1 MWAKRL
7 LPSSFS
13 RFVKKPNVDDEVHLD
28 GATQTASEIPE
39 TFLKETAASRQRAF
53 TPPRRNDASSPSRK
67 AQGDTDQKRAPPT
80 CPRAFK
86 MISFRTPCACLACG
100 DAAQNTLPNFGRSP
114 SEPPKVLPTFGRSPS
129 AASLQRS
136 GSTRSLSPRRPRE
149 EVKELIP
156 CDWNSLFTL
165 VGDLGI
171 LQSQVLRKL
180 RDEQEEQ
187 LLQQGSSQISTA
199 SPQST
204 SSGCGY
210 QAKKE
215 DKEKEIMSSRAASPR
230 RARERSAPPKE
241 RSRSVKAEKVDKLEA
256 TEKTKKSVRPKSA
269 APTRDV
275 TRDVQVSKVSS
286 VSTPKA
292 KAKGKA
298 KTKAKD
304 AAIEKAECQKIEAPK
319 DVAPPKPKPPLSH
332 RIMWNTKGDEIPLQ
346 NLGTAKKWRICCKSC
361 TLQLRI
367 LCVST
372 FGSGMIFFWSFS
384 AWWHEAF
391 ISPRCNVLHPR
402 QHCQERKA
410 GVARRA
416 PKLVNGEERYLTT
429 VRLRVRKHPAKGDPQ
444 KEFIGRGTMLAVFLH
459 ELAHLRYMN
468 HGQDFMLFLREIF
481 AEATKR
487 KLFSSELVNEL
498 PSCRPWENLIYQTG
512 GDIDVESLMKVFEP
526 DSSNCATPRNMS
538 PRARPQEK
546 AGKTI
551 SSRTWS

>member
-1 MWAKRL
+1 
-7 LPSSFS
+7 
-13 RFVKKPNVDDEVHLD
+13 
-28 GATQTASEIPE
+28 
-39 TFLKETAASRQRAF
+39 
-53 TPPRRNDASSPSRK
+53 
-67 AQGDTDQKRAPPT
+67 
-80 CPRAFK
+80 
-86 MISFRTPCACLACG
+86 
-100 DAAQNTLPNFGRSP
+100 
-114 SEPPKVLPTFGRSPS
+114 
-129 AASLQRS
+129 
-136 GSTRSLSPRRPRE
+136 
-149 EVKELIP
+149 
-156 CDWNSLFTL
+156 L

-187 LLQQGSSQISTA
+187 LLQQGSSQINTA

-215 DKEKEIMSSRAASPR
+215 DKEKEIMTSKAASPR

-241 RSRSVKAEKVDKLEA
+241 RSRSVKAEKVDKVET

-275 TRDVQVSKVSS
+275 TDVQVSKVSKVS
-286 VSTPKA
+286 STPKA

-298 KTKAKD
+298 KAKAKD
-304 AAIEKAECQKIEAPK
+304 AATEKAECEKTEAPK

-346 NLGTAKKWRICCKSC
+346 NCEKVEDLLQELHTSVANPLCQHFRIRYDF
-361 TLQLRI
+361 LL
-367 LCVST
+367 
-372 FGSGMIFFWSFS
+372 
-384 AWWHEAF
+384 E
-391 ISPRCNVLHPR
+391 

-410 GVARRA
+410 GVARRS

-487 KLFSSELVNEL
+487 KLFNSELVNEL

-538 PRARPQEK
+538 PARARPKEK
-546 AGKTI
+546 VEAPKVPMKGQLPAPPDLSEPRPSGASTALPSQRDSLDTMPSWTT
-551 SSRTWS
+551 SSTFQAERNEEKGEEPPSLETAKDETVDRDESPSKVRKSRVLRPKKQ